1 MRKKKD
7 ESKIQS
13 KVFGQT
19 VKRERKK
26 AGLARREFAPM
37 VGLSER
43 YIAAIENEGQTTSYD
58 TMQKLITTLGIDA
71 NSIFYPERADAGSYT
86 DMERVV
92 RLVRRCGEKEL
103 GVVEAVVKAML
114 QTTEE

>member
-7 ESKIQS
+7 ESKSQS
-13 KVFGQT
+13 KIFGQI

-71 NSIFYPERADAGSYT
+71 NSIFYPERAGSGSGN
-86 DMERVV
+86 DMERVI
-92 RLVRRCGEKEL
+92 RLVKRCSKKEL
-103 GVVEAVVKAML
+103 DVVEAVVKAMS
-114 QTTEE
+114 QNTGK